1 MKMAFT
7 GKSLIAAFLSIAAAS
22 GAEKDKPKF
31 TPGPVDGYAC
41 RQAIQ
46 NITVAAQP
54 FGTDAETS
62 TAFGK
67 LNPNRYGVL
76 PVLVVIQND
85 TDKTISLETLKAEF
99 LTTDRERIDA
109 TPAADIRYLQG
120 ANQPKLYG
128 GPIPGRPP
136 HISKKKSP
144 LNVWEIEGRAFTAR
158 MLPPKETASG
168 FFYFRAPY
176 RSGSKLFVRGIRE
189 AATGKEWFYFEIA
202 LDKEVSETPAM
213 RRPDTERPPV
223 WSPVPRIPPRPLP
236 AALR

>member
-7 GKSLIAAFLSIAAAS
+7 GKFLTAAFLSIAAAS
-22 GAEKDKPKF
+22 GAEKDKAKF
-31 TPGPVDGYAC
+31 SPGPVESYDC
-41 RQAIQ
+41 RQTIQ
-46 NITVAAQP
+46 NLTVAAQP
-54 FGTDAETS
+54 YRTDAETS

-67 LNPNRYGVL
+67 LNPNRHGVL
-76 PVLVVIQND
+76 PVLVVIRND
-85 TDKTISLETLKAEF
+85 TDKVLSLESMRVEF
-99 LTTDRERIDA
+99 MTPDRESIEA

-158 MLPPKETASG
+158 MLPPKESASG

-176 RSGSKLFVRGIRE
+176 RSGSKLFLRGIRE
-189 AATGKEWFYFEIA
+189 AATGQEWFYFEIP
-202 LDKEVSETPAM
+202 LEKQVSEAPEM
-213 RRPDTERPPV
+213 RREKAEHAPV
-223 WSPVPRIPPRPLP
+223 WSPVPRIPPRPP
-236 AALR
+236 AFSLR

>member
-7 GKSLIAAFLSIAAAS
+7 GKFLTAAFLSIAAAS

-31 TPGPVDGYAC
+31 TPGPVDSYDC

-46 NITVAAQP
+46 NLTVAAQP
-54 FGTDAETS
+54 FRTDAETS
-62 TAFGK
+62 AAFGK

-76 PVLVVIQND
+76 PILVVIRND
-85 TDKTISLETLKAEF
+85 TDKTLSLESMRLQFVTP
-99 LTTDRERIDA
+99 DRESIEA
-109 TPAADIRYLQG
+109 TPPADIRYLQG

-144 LNVWEIEGRAFTAR
+144 LDVWEIEGRAFTAR
-158 MLPPKETASG
+158 MLPPKESASG

-176 RSGSKLFVRGIRE
+176 RSGSKLFLRGIRE
-189 AATGKEWFYFEIA
+189 AATGQEWFYFEIPF
-202 LDKEVSETPAM
+202 DKQQASEAPVM
-213 RRPDTERPPV
+213 RRPNAEPP
-223 WSPVPRIPPRPLP
+223 PPRIPVVSR
-236 AALR
+236 

>member
-31 TPGPVDGYAC
+31 TPGPVDSYAC

-46 NITVAAQP
+46 KVTVAAQP
-54 FGTDAETS
+54 FRTDDETS
-62 TAFGK
+62 AAFGK

-85 TDKTISLETLKAEF
+85 TDKAISLETLKVEF
-99 LTTDRERIDA
+99 LGVDRERVDA
-109 TPAADIRYLQG
+109 TPAADLKYLQG
-120 ANQPKLYG
+120 PNQPKYG
-128 GPIPGRPP
+128 SPIPGRGT
-136 HISKKKSP
+136 HIPKKKSP

-176 RSGSKLFVRGIRE
+176 RTGSKLFVRGIRE
-189 AATGKEWFYFEIA
+189 AGTGNEWFYFEIP
-202 LDKEVSETPAM
+202 LDTEVAQAVSPAM
-213 RRPDTERPPV
+213 RE
-223 WSPVPRIPPRPLP
+223 
-236 AALR
+236 